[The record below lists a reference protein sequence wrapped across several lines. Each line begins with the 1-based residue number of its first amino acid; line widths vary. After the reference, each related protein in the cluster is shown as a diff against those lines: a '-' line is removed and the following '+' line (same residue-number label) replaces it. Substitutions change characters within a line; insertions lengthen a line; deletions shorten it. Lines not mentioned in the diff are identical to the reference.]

1 MAYTIIV
8 MSNTAAE
15 SLFRRNAIFYIVR
28 SAIFIYLYTRGT
40 LKLKKYGIQIY

>member
-15 SLFRRNAIFYIVR
+15 SLFRRNAIFYIAR
-28 SAIFIYLYTRGT
+28 TAIFIYLYTRGT